1 MTHQD
6 AEEFGHAPNEP
17 HDPQGRPVKSSK
29 PIESKDCELDAKTKK
44 ALYRDDFDSRDG
56 WKNVCTMLNYL
67 EGNIIKYITRYK
79 DKGGVLDLRKAEWYL
94 TRLIKQEEKNNDD
107 TRTN

>member
-44 ALYRDDFDSRDG
+44 ALYRDDFESLDA
-56 WKNVCTMLNYL
+56 WKNVCDMLGVPTSADQIYFNVKEVSY
-67 EGNIIKYITRYK
+67 
-79 DKGGVLDLRKAEWYL
+79 GG
-94 TRLIKQEEKNNDD
+94 
-107 TRTN
+107 